1 MAEFNWTDAFFREQF
16 PRLVTIAAHYVYD
29 MQLAED
35 VAQDAF
41 IVLLDKWK
49 SGELRSEENIGAWLK
64 TVVINRCRSEM
75 QKMHYHAEQP
85 LVDQVIDAGV
95 PDELPFIE
103 RLPKGLSAA
112 ERQALCC
119 FYEYQMS
126 HREIA
131 RFYNISEEAC
141 RMKMYRA
148 RMHCKKLL
156 LEDKKNA

>member
-1 MAEFNWTDAFFREQF
+1 
-16 PRLVTIAAHYVYD
+16 
-29 MQLAED
+29 
-35 VAQDAF
+35 
-41 IVLLDKWK
+41 
-49 SGELRSEENIGAWLK
+49 
-64 TVVINRCRSEM
+64 M

-156 LEDKKNA
+156 LEDKKNV